1 MPIPSMTEL
10 FMQMGLESDEKSI
23 ENFIQ
28 SHQLPADVKL
38 ADAPYWTDS
47 QREFIIE
54 QFKAD
59 AAWIII
65 VDQLNECLHEDAVK
79 QQSKDL

>member
-47 QREFIIE
+47 QRQFIIE

-65 VDQLNECLHEDAVK
+65 VDQLNEALHEAAMK
-79 QQSKDL
+79 QKPENL